1 MNRYTQVPDS
11 QAIAVTKNN
20 LLSSLET
27 ALSKGYGMEIMYQ
40 HSLKKVEIDPEEN
53 WEVSLEFQNGETHTC
68 DVLIGRADFVPSLIR
83 SNFFDDNTT
92 SQGSSSSS
100 SSTSMSQWWVSGVAE
115 IENWSG
121 NPDVCFEV
129 DDDYDGGD
137 DDSTNSRTVGWRGVL
152 FDEKHSRPAS
162 SGNNDADPAA
172 MARYFKPAPP
182 EIIEA
187 ISSTNAQDIVHGSV
201 QVYPPPKGSL
211 FSQYGGRIIL
221 TGSAAHSL
229 PDALNQDVAMNL
241 ESVEALAMSMQQ
253 ACEKYGPDSDIDET
267 SESMLASAVKK
278 YQDTRYSRVSQVCLE
293 AIEDQKMLN
302 TSSSI
307 MPLLRIGHYFLYCSS
322 SLLYERTLSLNPKAG
337 LRSTAEWMNSF
348 SHDLQDKQLIAYD
361 IFSAFGDTAHR
372 RLS

>member
-1 MNRYTQVPDS
+1 VLSIRQGKVPDS

-68 DVLIGRADFVPSLIR
+68 DVLIGADFVPSLIR

-121 NPDVCFEV
+121 NPDVCFECRGTGARV
-129 DDDYDGGD
+129 WACSVGSPASSSSLSSSAAAG
-137 DDSTNSRTVGWRGVL
+137 TNSRTVGWRGVL

-307 MPLLRIGHYFLYCSS
+307 M
-322 SLLYERTLSLNPKAG
+322 AG